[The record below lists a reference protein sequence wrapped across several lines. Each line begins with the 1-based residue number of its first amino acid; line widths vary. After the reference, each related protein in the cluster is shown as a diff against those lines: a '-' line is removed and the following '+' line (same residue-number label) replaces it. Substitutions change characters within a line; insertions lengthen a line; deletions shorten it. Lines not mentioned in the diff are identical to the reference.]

1 PSPAY
6 LSATG
11 LGPATEGPIAPLPS
25 PTTETN
31 PSTTTTTVLN
41 ISLMLTTGARHPYT
55 LDEKYLHSRKVTT
68 TVDKTTGDFDPRL
81 LSGYQLKELIW
92 IDWRSEWEPRPAN
105 PSFIRLILMG
115 RMLEDKVAL
124 REYPFNLSAV
134 NVVHM
139 TVKPADLHDDDDA
152 AGAGKGSKSGH
163 GGFRR
168 GGGRDD
174 DHEEDDRGAGCRCV
188 IL

>member
-1 PSPAY
+1 
-6 LSATG
+6 
-11 LGPATEGPIAPLPS
+11 
-25 PTTETN
+25 
-31 PSTTTTTVLN
+31 
-41 ISLMLTTGARHPYT
+41 MLTTGARHPYT
-55 LDEKYLHSRKVTT
+55 LDEKYLRSRKVTT
-68 TVDKTTGDFDPRL
+68 TVDKITGDFDPRL

-124 REYPFNLSAV
+124 KGMIGFHLSPILTFLIHCLTDPITSTEYPFNLSTV

-152 AGAGKGSKSGH
+152 AGAGKGAKSGH
-163 GGFRR
+163 AGFRR

-174 DHEEDDRGAGCRCV
+174 DHEEEERGAGCRCV